1 MNQSRYGRDTNTNAN
16 SCILLVSRRD
26 MEPDDD
32 DMNND
37 KEKQL
42 AKQRDTIKK
51 IIDWLIEEG
60 HEPQEITHLRKD
72 ACYYGVVISD
82 EAKKADQR
90 EKQRQNAF
98 HIFFPIDRLDSL
110 IISEIIILDL
120 QSQKS
125 YATLADKKNGML
137 EQNRFY
143 FDLELA
149 LLQMN
154 VYFVINKNMREL
166 QSLEIS
172 KVLFFDG
179 LTNDTLFNTI
189 NTVHNSIEI
198 SRIKTGQ
205 LRDMVLSSNA
215 SRADDDNND
224 VK

>member
-1 MNQSRYGRDTNTNAN
+1 MLIVVYY
-16 SCILLVSRRD
+16 LVSRRN
-26 MEPDDD
+26 MESDNYK
-32 DMNND
+32 NND

-42 AKQRDTIKK
+42 AKQRDTINRV
-51 IIDWLIEEG
+51 IAWLIEEG
-60 HEPQEITHLRKD
+60 LEPQEITHLRKD

-82 EAKKADQR
+82 EAEKTNQH
-90 EKQRQNAF
+90 EKQRRKAF
-98 HIFFPIDRLDSL
+98 HIHFPIDRLDSL
-110 IISEIIILDL
+110 SISEIIILDL

-125 YATLADKKNGML
+125 YAALADKTDGIL

-166 QSLEIS
+166 KSVEIS
-172 KVLFFDG
+172 KFLFFDG
-179 LTNDTLFNTI
+179 LTKDTLFNTI
-189 NTVHNSIEI
+189 NIVHNSIEI

>member
-1 MNQSRYGRDTNTNAN
+1 MK
-16 SCILLVSRRD
+16 
-26 MEPDDD
+26 PD
-32 DMNND
+32 NGKNRD

-42 AKQRDTIKK
+42 ANQRDTIKK
-51 IIDWLIEEG
+51 VVDWLIEEG
-60 HEPQEITHLRKD
+60 LEPQEITHLRKD

-82 EAKKADQR
+82 EA
-90 EKQRQNAF
+90 EKTEQSEKERRKAF
-98 HIFFPIDRLDSL
+98 HILFPIDRLDSL
-110 IISEIIILDL
+110 SISEIIILDL

-125 YATLADKKNGML
+125 YASLAAKTNGIL

-172 KVLFFDG
+172 KVVFFDA
-179 LTNDTLFNTI
+179 LTKDRLFNTI

-198 SRIKTGQ
+198 SRIKTSQ
-205 LRDMVLSSNA
+205 LRDSVLFSKA
-215 SRADDDNND
+215 SRADDNND
-224 VK
+224 LK